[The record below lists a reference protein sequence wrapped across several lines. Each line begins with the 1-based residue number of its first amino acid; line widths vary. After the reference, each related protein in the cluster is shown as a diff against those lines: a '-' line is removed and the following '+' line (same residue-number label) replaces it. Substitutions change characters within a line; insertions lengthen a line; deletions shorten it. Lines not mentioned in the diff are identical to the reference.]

1 MPSTYTTNNGI
12 ELIGTGEQSGT
23 WGDTTNTNLTL
34 VDASLDG
41 HTSITLASA
50 GTSGSPNDVPV
61 TNGAASNGRNRALVF
76 ADVGDLGGDVY
87 VRLTPND
94 AKKIMFVRNSLS
106 GSRDLILFQGTYNA
120 SNDFVLAA
128 GKDAIVKFDGG
139 GSGAVASAVLVDL
152 ALDAATISGDLTVDT
167 DTLYVDSAND
177 RVGINNA
184 SPSVPLDV
192 TGNVAVSTKIK
203 VGDGADGGTNAD
215 EIVASKDQTNVG
227 ISILSADA
235 TGNSRILLG
244 SQTDTTAAKIQH
256 IESSDQLTVQAKGA
270 LQLQSGGTN
279 DRVIV
284 DSSGNVGIGTTSP
297 SENLH
302 VVSANGTN
310 IRLEATN
317 TSTAGGIDFYGK
329 DAGDTTYQAS
339 SINSA
344 GASGSL
350 EFSADPTDAETNTR
364 ITFETDGTER
374 VRIDDTGLGI
384 GTTSPS
390 VPLDVTG
397 NAAVSD
403 TVKIGGGASGGGSG
417 DELSISK
424 DQVNVGMS
432 ILAADTTGN
441 SRIFLGSQTD
451 TTAAKIQHDES
462 NDQLTVQAKGAL
474 QLQTGGTNDRV
485 TVDSSGNVAISEKV
499 KIGTGAD
506 GGGTGDELVL
516 SKNQTNVGMSILA
529 ADASGV
535 ARIFLGSQTDTTA
548 ASIRHS
554 ENLQR
559 LFVQAQDDIYFQTGG
574 TNTTMT
580 LNDSGDLD
588 VTGALSKGSGSFKI
602 DHPLK
607 PETHHLVHS
616 FIEGPQADNLYRGTV
631 ALVGGAATVNLD
643 TAGRMT
649 EGTFTALN
657 GNVQCLT
664 TNEQGWTAVKGSV
677 SGNILTIEAQDAT
690 CTDTV
695 SWMVIGERHDQH
707 MIDTAW
713 TDAAGR
719 VITEPEKPPVE
730 EDETV

>member
-270 LQLQSGGTN
+270 LQLQSG
-279 DRVIV
+279 
-284 DSSGNVGIGTTSP
+284 
-297 SENLH
+297 
-302 VVSANGTN
+302 
-310 IRLEATN
+310 
-317 TSTAGGIDFYGK
+317 
-329 DAGDTTYQAS
+329 
-339 SINSA
+339 
-344 GASGSL
+344 
-350 EFSADPTDAETNTR
+350 
-364 ITFETDGTER
+364 
-374 VRIDDTGLGI
+374 
-384 GTTSPS
+384 
-390 VPLDVTG
+390 
-397 NAAVSD
+397 AA
-403 TVKIGGGASGGGSG
+403 A
-417 DELSISK
+417 
-424 DQVNVGMS
+424 M
-432 ILAADTTGN
+432 
-441 SRIFLGSQTD
+441 
-451 TTAAKIQHDES
+451 
-462 NDQLTVQAKGAL
+462 
-474 QLQTGGTNDRV
+474 
-485 TVDSSGNVAISEKV
+485 
-499 KIGTGAD
+499 
-506 GGGTGDELVL
+506 
-516 SKNQTNVGMSILA
+516 
-529 ADASGV
+529 
-535 ARIFLGSQTDTTA
+535 
-548 ASIRHS
+548 
-554 ENLQR
+554 
-559 LFVQAQDDIYFQTGG
+559 
-574 TNTTMT
+574 
-580 LNDSGDLD
+580 
-588 VTGALSKGSGSFKI
+588 
-602 DHPLK
+602 
-607 PETHHLVHS
+607 
-616 FIEGPQADNLYRGTV
+616 
-631 ALVGGAATVNLD
+631 
-643 TAGRMT
+643 
-649 EGTFTALN
+649 
-657 GNVQCLT
+657 
-664 TNEQGWTAVKGSV
+664 
-677 SGNILTIEAQDAT
+677 
-690 CTDTV
+690 
-695 SWMVIGERHDQH
+695 
-707 MIDTAW
+707 
-713 TDAAGR
+713 
-719 VITEPEKPPVE
+719 
-730 EDETV
+730 